1 MTAATLR
8 LGMPVSRIVV
18 AHHNGPGLRAILW
31 VQGCS
36 LLCTKRCLNPHLLA
50 AAGGFETAAAELL
63 ERLFDLQRN
72 YDELEGITILGGEPF
87 DQASAL
93 AGVLSAVRPRGLSTM
108 VYTGHVFEELAGSAA
123 SGVDALLAATDVLV
137 DGPFLDRLN
146 DETLIWR
153 GSANQR
159 LLTLTD
165 RYTRYDLEAAM
176 ARQRRA
182 MYVSAAPHAAVVVAG
197 PQTREAAGHL
207 RRLAAPE
214 ARP

>member
-1 MTAATLR
+1 MTGAALR
-8 LGMPVSRIVV
+8 LGAPVSRIVV

-36 LLCTKRCLNPHLLA
+36 LLCTKRCLNPHLLS
-50 AAGGFETAAAELL
+50 AAGGYETVAAEVLEHLL
-63 ERLFDLQRN
+63 DLQRN
-72 YDELEGITILGGEPF
+72 YDELEGVTVLGGEPF

-93 AGVLSAVRPRGLSTM
+93 AALLSEVRLHGLSTM
-108 VYTGHVFEELAGSAA
+108 VYTGHVVEELVKSADP
-123 SGVDALLAATDVLV
+123 GVDALLAATDVLV
-137 DGPFLDRLN
+137 DGPFVEQFH

-165 RYTRYDLEAAM
+165 RYTRNDLDDAM
-176 ARQRRA
+176 VRQRRA
-182 MYVSAAPHAAVVVAG
+182 MYVSAAPHAPVVVAG
-197 PQTREAAGHL
+197 PQTREAARRL
-207 RRLAAPE
+207 RRLAALE